1 MKLVKLFGFVMA
13 AHAAVFM
20 FVFAI
25 PGCRSSNKKSAA
37 VASAPEV
44 SPIGSAEP
52 SGSPFVSESNAAE
65 PAAIRFSPT
74 RPGTAAA
81 AVVESAPA
89 ASVSSDYVVVK
100 GDTLWGIAKKNG
112 VSVKQI
118 AAVNNIR
125 SDAPLKLG
133 QKLIIPGKAAA
144 TTPAATTRAAAAS
157 SAAVAVPAAKT
168 GTFTHV
174 VKAGDT
180 LGGIAKK
187 YQVKLGDIA
196 AANNIADP
204 TKIRIGQTLKI
215 PGWQQPA
222 AKSASSTVFT
232 PAPAPTVAPAAPA
245 VIESPVI
252 GSPFLDPAPAANE
265 SPVTVPSSGFQDA
278 PVIRIEESGAPRIE

>member
-1 MKLVKLFGFVMA
+1 MKLVKIFGAVMA
-13 AHAAVFM
+13 VHAAVFM

-25 PGCRSSNKKSAA
+25 PGCRSTGKKPAS
-37 VASAPEV
+37 VATAPEV

-52 SGSPFVSESNAAE
+52 SGSPFVPESPAAE

-74 RPGTAAA
+74 RPGTPAAA
-81 AVVESAPA
+81 AVEAAPA
-89 ASVSSDYVVVK
+89 APASSEYVVVK

-133 QKLIIPGKAAA
+133 QKLIIPGKAS
-144 TTPAATTRAAAAS
+144 TPAPAAAS
-157 SAAVAVPAAKT
+157 PAAAVAAPVAKSS
-168 GTFTHV
+168 TFTHT

-187 YQVKLGDIA
+187 YSVKLGDIA

-222 AKSASSTVFT
+222 AKSASPAVAA
-232 PAPAPTVAPAAPA
+232 PAPAPAATPAPFSPAAA
-245 VIESPVI
+245 ESPVI